1 MNKKTRDYF
10 SKLNTVKN
18 SPPAVLAELDAPEID
33 FVPGFQGL
41 IFREQ
46 ALAENLEL
54 RIPRWEDYSSDPS
67 NPDTVRVFIKPADNA
82 EYGDPFITFQFSF
95 DVTLPEAF
103 ATTNIVRGRRPPGF
117 WDIKYEVFIVRIPNL
132 SESDPLRLI
141 VDTDAPYASSPG
153 NPPPPILPAGVTL
166 PIDLAD
172 FPPAPND
179 RLFFSIPDYVLQGR
193 APGDRLRLFY
203 NGSDTPYEP
212 NPPATDVNWPVT
224 DLTFPLP
231 RSVVAAGPDG
241 FNTLRYELVDAA
253 GNVSRLSSSLSFD
266 VALMPAPKNL
276 KAVLINRASPGDGLF
291 DRVDASIDFGMIVR
305 IPAYDDFQRG
315 NDGDYFDVTLSTSV
329 GSETISGT
337 PLGSTSFPVPITVPL
352 HTLLALYGASTGDLP
367 LTVTYV
373 IKRRSVTYPPAPS
386 TTINLNLHVV
396 GPTPTDPPDL
406 VNTDLNPVVI
416 KGVNAVGAEGND
428 NELLPIHANRPA
440 NAHITLWDEAPTP
453 DAEDFL
459 IRLYYEGD
467 LASSR
472 TITGGVADQLVT
484 PPLQIPWALIAKHG
498 NAPPLKQAYY
508 TIGTA
513 TSTNRQESVF
523 TQVDVQANV
532 QALAQPEVRN
542 LEMAG
547 GPPGLI
553 NCNTVRPLNTDGNIT
568 VYIPPS
574 SFFEPFMVVRVDWKG
589 YSDNTGT
596 TEVPAAAGF
605 TNSPPLTTAMIALGF
620 EVNLGPFSTIMKL
633 IQPDQGTRLMGSA
646 RINYTIQLPSGPL
659 TSSDA
664 LHLSRAIKA
673 GASPTYCDNTPVPA
687 AP

>member
-10 SKLNTVKN
+10 AKLNAAKN
-18 SPPAVLAELDAPEID
+18 PPPAVLAELVAPAFDSI
-33 FVPGFQGL
+33 PGFPGL
-41 IFREQ
+41 IYRVQ

-54 RIPRWEDYSSDPS
+54 RIPRWEDYSNDPG
-67 NPDTVRVFIKPADNA
+67 NPDTVHVYIKPADDA
-82 EYGDPFITFQFSF
+82 EYGAPFITFQFSF
-95 DVTLPEAF
+95 DATLPEAF
-103 ATTNIVRGRRPPGF
+103 VTTNIVRGRRPPGF
-117 WDIKYEVFIVRIPNL
+117 WDIKYEVFIVRVPNL
-132 SESDPLRLI
+132 SESSPTRLI
-141 VDTDAPYASSPG
+141 VDTEAPYASSTDS
-153 NPPPPILPAGVTL
+153 PPAPILPTGVTL
-166 PIDLAD
+166 PIDLTD
-172 FPPAPND
+172 FPPPPND
-179 RLFFSIPDYVLQGR
+179 RLFFSFPDYVANGR
-193 APGDRLRLFY
+193 APGDSVRVYY
-203 NGSDTPYEP
+203 NNSDTPY
-212 NPPATDVNWPVT
+212 PPDPPSTEVDWPAM
-224 DLTFPLP
+224 DLRFPLP

-241 FNTLRYELVDAA
+241 FNSLRYELLDAA
-253 GNVSRLSSSLSFD
+253 RNVSRLSSTLSFD
-266 VALMPAPKNL
+266 VALMPGPRNLRAP
-276 KAVLINRASPGDGLF
+276 LINRASPGDGLF

-315 NDGDYFDVTLSTSV
+315 NDGDYFDLTLSTIV
-329 GSETISGT
+329 DTETIRGT
-337 PLGSTSFPVPITVPL
+337 PLGSTSFPVPIAVPF
-352 HTLLALYGASTGDLP
+352 HTLVRLYGASTGDLP
-367 LTVTYV
+367 MTVMYV

-386 TTINLNLHVV
+386 TLINLNLRVL
-396 GPTPTDPPDL
+396 GPEPTDPPDL

-416 KGVNAVGAEGND
+416 KGVDAGGAEGND
-428 NELLPIHANRPA
+428 NELLPIHANRPV

-459 IRLYYEGD
+459 IRLYYEGE

-484 PPLQIPWALIAKHG
+484 PPLEIPWALIAKHG

-523 TQVDVQANV
+523 TRVDVQANV

-542 LEMAG
+542 LEMG
-547 GPPGLI
+547 GGLPGII
-553 NCNTVRPLNTDGNIT
+553 NCTTVRPLNTDGNIT

-574 SFFEPFMVVRVDWKG
+574 SLFEQFMVVRVDWKG

-605 TNSPPLTTAMIALGF
+605 TNSLPLTPAMIALGF

-633 IQPDQGTRLMGSA
+633 IQPNQGTRLMGAA
-646 RINYTIQLPSGPL
+646 RINYTIQLSSGPL